1 MINPTREIAAT
12 RIAIV
17 GICVTLAGLYLTLLP
32 PKSRYPDVP
41 LSGDSNAGNGAFRTG
56 LGIAGIGMAIV
67 ASVVVYVIFNHL
79 VTYAS
84 RTTTKRSGVRINTRL
99 AQDEALNLMFPDKF
113 DADIQLD
120 WKFFL
125 KLDFPDGSQGEFRCN
140 PDLYFLIAEGQIG
153 TVTVRGNWVE
163 SIEPDRPKRKRRASD
178 LGPE

>member
-1 MINPTREIAAT
+1 MINQTREIAAT

-41 LSGDSNAGNGAFRTG
+41 LSGESSAGNGAFRTG

-79 VTYAS
+79 VESTS
-84 RTTTKRSGVRINTRL
+84 RKSIKRSGVRINTRL

-113 DADIQLD
+113 DADI
-120 WKFFL
+120 
-125 KLDFPDGSQGEFRCN
+125 
-140 PDLYFLIAEGQIG
+140 
-153 TVTVRGNWVE
+153 
-163 SIEPDRPKRKRRASD
+163 
-178 LGPE
+178 